1 MKDLAEAALNAAQ
14 VKGASYA
21 DVRLDEHVTQDII
34 VKNGQLAAV
43 SDDASEGFGVRV
55 IVDGAWGFAGSAR
68 LDKAEV
74 HLVVDRAVRIARAG
88 ATVRSAPV
96 DLGPP
101 VTSRGHYRTPLER
114 EPFAVPLAEKVD
126 LLLRADAAMGSVKGV
141 TIREGSMEF
150 IRQAKLFAS
159 TEGAFIEQELFES
172 GAGIEATATSPDD
185 VQNRSYPNSFGR
197 HQGSAGYEYITAL
210 ELDRHAGRIAEEAV
224 ALLSAPQCPSGVKTL
239 ILDAS
244 QTALQIHE
252 SCGHP
257 TELDRVFGMEAAYAG
272 TSFMTPEKLNHLQ
285 YGPPKVTITAD
296 ALTPTGLGTF
306 GWDDEGVPAQRTFL
320 IKNGLFVGYLTSRET
335 ASVLGQQSNGTMR
348 ADGWNR
354 IPLIRMTNVNL
365 EAGDSSLEQMIA
377 ETKDGVYME
386 TNRSWSIDDKRLN
399 FQFGTQLAYEI
410 IDGKRGRMLK
420 NATYAGITPE
430 FWNSCD
436 AVAGIPELGRDPR
449 IRRVFQHAAALAI
462 DNFVGELGPKLKV
475 QPLVVDAPTPVGLH
489 VDAVPGLGDH
499 LFQRRVA
506 RLEVDVRHADQRDAV
521 PAVGAHRAVT
531 CLAQH
536 AGRFPGREISDE
548 EAILDQESSLRRHA
562 LVVPAKRAQ
571 PRRCQRVGRD
581 RDLGRAV
588 LQMIEFFGRH
598 EARTRVGG
606 LHAEDPVELGRMAA
620 GLVDLERRLAG
631 IENQGPHASGTL
643 RRCQER
649 DGFFADPLAVL
660 VKLERRDVL
669 VAARPL
675 VPAK

>member
-1 MKDLAEAALNAAQ
+1 
-14 VKGASYA
+14 
-21 DVRLDEHVTQDII
+21 
-34 VKNGQLAAV
+34 
-43 SDDASEGFGVRV
+43 
-55 IVDGAWGFAGSAR
+55 
-68 LDKAEV
+68 
-74 HLVVDRAVRIARAG
+74 
-88 ATVRSAPV
+88 
-96 DLGPP
+96 
-101 VTSRGHYRTPLER
+101 
-114 EPFAVPLAEKVD
+114 
-126 LLLRADAAMGSVKGV
+126 MGSVKGV

-172 GAGIEATATSPDD
+172 GAGIEATATSPDE

-197 HQGSAGYEYITAL
+197 HQGSGGYEYITAL
-210 ELDRHAGRIAEEAV
+210 ELDRHGQRIGEEAV
-224 ALLSAPQCPSGVKTL
+224 ALLTAPQCPSGVKTL

-285 YGPPKVTITAD
+285 YGSPKVTITAD

-365 EAGDSSLEQMIA
+365 EPGDSSLDEMIA

-436 AVAGIPELGRDPR
+436 AVAGRTEW
-449 IRRVFQHAAALAI
+449 RVWGLANCGKGQPPQVAHVAHGAAPTRFQH
-462 DNFVGELGPKLKV
+462 V
-475 QPLVVDAPTPVGLH
+475 
-489 VDAVPGLGDH
+489 
-499 LFQRRVA
+499 
-506 RLEVDVRHADQRDAV
+506 
-521 PAVGAHRAVT
+521 
-531 CLAQH
+531 
-536 AGRFPGREISDE
+536 
-548 EAILDQESSLRRHA
+548 
-562 LVVPAKRAQ
+562 
-571 PRRCQRVGRD
+571 RVGI
-581 RDLGRAV
+581 L
-588 LQMIEFFGRH
+588 
-598 EARTRVGG
+598 
-606 LHAEDPVELGRMAA
+606 
-620 GLVDLERRLAG
+620 
-631 IENQGPHASGTL
+631 
-643 RRCQER
+643 
-649 DGFFADPLAVL
+649 
-660 VKLERRDVL
+660 K
-669 VAARPL
+669 
-675 VPAK
+675 

>member
-1 MKDLAEAALNAAQ
+1 
-14 VKGASYA
+14 
-21 DVRLDEHVTQDII
+21 
-34 VKNGQLAAV
+34 
-43 SDDASEGFGVRV
+43 
-55 IVDGAWGFAGSAR
+55 
-68 LDKAEV
+68 
-74 HLVVDRAVRIARAG
+74 
-88 ATVRSAPV
+88 
-96 DLGPP
+96 
-101 VTSRGHYRTPLER
+101 
-114 EPFAVPLAEKVD
+114 
-126 LLLRADAAMGSVKGV
+126 MGSVKGV

-150 IRQAKLFAS
+150 IRQNKLFAS

-210 ELDRHAGRIAEEAV
+210 ELDRHAGRIAEESV

-285 YGPPKVTITAD
+285 YGSRKVTITAD

-320 IKNGLFVGYLTSRET
+320 IKDGLFVGYLTSRET

-365 EAGDSSLEQMIA
+365 EPGDSSLEQMIA
-377 ETKDGVYME
+377 ETRDGVYME

-410 IDGKRGRMLK
+410 VDGKRGRMLK

-436 AVAGIPELGRDPR
+436 AVAGGTEW
-449 IRRVFQHAAALAI
+449 RVWGLANCGKGQPPQVAHVAHGAAPARFQHVK
-462 DNFVGELGPKLKV
+462 VGILK
-475 QPLVVDAPTPVGLH
+475 
-489 VDAVPGLGDH
+489 
-499 LFQRRVA
+499 
-506 RLEVDVRHADQRDAV
+506 
-521 PAVGAHRAVT
+521 
-531 CLAQH
+531 
-536 AGRFPGREISDE
+536 
-548 EAILDQESSLRRHA
+548 
-562 LVVPAKRAQ
+562 
-571 PRRCQRVGRD
+571 
-581 RDLGRAV
+581 
-588 LQMIEFFGRH
+588 
-598 EARTRVGG
+598 
-606 LHAEDPVELGRMAA
+606 
-620 GLVDLERRLAG
+620 
-631 IENQGPHASGTL
+631 
-643 RRCQER
+643 
-649 DGFFADPLAVL
+649 
-660 VKLERRDVL
+660 
-669 VAARPL
+669 
-675 VPAK
+675 

>member
-68 LDKAEV
+68 LDNTEV
-74 HLVVDRAVRIARAG
+74 QQVVDRAIRIARAS
-88 ATVRSAPV
+88 ARVRSTPV
-96 DLGPP
+96 DLGSP
-101 VTSRGHYRTPLER
+101 VTSRGKYRTPLER
-114 EPFAVPLAEKVD
+114 DPFTVPLTEKVD

-159 TEGAFIEQELFES
+159 TEGALVEQELFES

-185 VQNRSYPNSFGR
+185 VQSRSYPNSFGR
-197 HQGSAGYEYITAL
+197 HQGSGGFEFITAL
-210 ELDRHAGRIAEEAV
+210 ELDKHGQRIGEEAV
-224 ALLSAPQCPSGVKTL
+224 ALLTAVQCPSGVKTL

-244 QTALQIHE
+244 QVGLQIHE

-272 TSFMTPEKLNHLQ
+272 TSFMTPEKLNHLR
-285 YGPPKVTITAD
+285 YGSPKVTITAD

-306 GWDDEGVPAQRTFL
+306 GWDDEGIPAQRSYL
-320 IKNGLFVGYLTSRET
+320 VKEGLFVGYLTSRET
-335 ASVLGQQSNGTMR
+335 ASILGQQSNGTMR

-354 IPLIRMTNVNL
+354 IPLIRMTNVSL
-365 EAGDSSLEQMIA
+365 QPGDATLEQMIA

-410 IDGKRGRMLK
+410 VDGKRGRMLK

-436 AVAGIPELGRDPR
+436 AVAGTSEWRGWG
-449 IRRVFQHAAALAI
+449 LA
-462 DNFVGELGPKLKV
+462 NCRKGEP
-475 QPLVVDAPTPVGLH
+475 AH
-489 VDAVPGLGDH
+489 VAH
-499 LFQRRVA
+499 
-506 RLEVDVRHADQRDAV
+506 
-521 PAVGAHRAVT
+521 GAH
-531 CLAQH
+531 
-536 AGRFPGREISDE
+536 G
-548 EAILDQESSLRRHA
+548 
-562 LVVPAKRAQ
+562 PAPA
-571 PRRCQRVGRD
+571 RVR
-581 RDLGRAV
+581 
-588 LQMIEFFGRH
+588 I
-598 EARTRVGG
+598 
-606 LHAEDPVELGRMAA
+606 
-620 GLVDLERRLAG
+620 
-631 IENQGPHASGTL
+631 I
-643 RRCQER
+643 
-649 DGFFADPLAVL
+649 
-660 VKLERRDVL
+660 
-669 VAARPL
+669 
-675 VPAK
+675 